1 MGESTPS
8 YYIGLMSGTSLDGI
22 DTVLASFEHQSVQL
36 QHALCY
42 PLDSDLRQHINQML
56 SPEWHGSLVDYGHL
70 DQLLGIQFAQA
81 VNALLEQ
88 AQLEP
93 KQIKAIGSHGQTL
106 CHAPNA
112 SLPFTLQAGDPN
124 QISERTGITTIA
136 DFRRRDM
143 AAGGQGAPLV
153 PAFHRAVFFSSETHR
168 TVLNIGGLANLTV
181 LNTDCDAPVYGF
193 DTGPGNTL
201 IDQWC
206 FKYTGQHYD
215 KNGDWARS
223 GNIHP
228 EVLEA
233 MLKDPYFKLAPPKS
247 TGREHFNLGWV
258 AQKCSHRE
266 LAPADVQTTLTEL
279 TAITISQ
286 AIQAQA
292 PQTQE
297 LVICGG
303 GVHNRYLWERIQ
315 YHCDPIKLLSTA
327 DLGADPDWV
336 EALAFA
342 WFAKQTL
349 EGKPSN
355 MPSVTGARGERILG
369 AIYPA

>member
-1 MGESTPS
+1 MGETTP

-22 DTVLASFEHQSVQL
+22 DTVLVSFEEGSVQL
-36 QHALCY
+36 HYALCY
-42 PLDSDLRQHINQML
+42 PLTNDLRQQINQIL
-56 SPEWHGSLVDYGHL
+56 SPEWRGSLMEYGHI
-70 DQLLGIQFAQA
+70 DQLLGLQFAQA
-81 VNALLEQ
+81 VNELLAQ
-88 AQLEP
+88 AQIRPE
-93 KQIKAIGSHGQTL
+93 QISAIGSHGQTI
-106 CHAPNA
+106 CHAPTA
-112 SLPFTLQAGDPN
+112 DMPFTLQAGDPN
-124 QISERTGITTIA
+124 QISEHTGITTVA

-153 PAFHRAVFFSSETHR
+153 PAFHRAIFFNPETHR

-181 LNTDCDAPVYGF
+181 LNMDSTAPVYGF

-201 IDQWC
+201 IDQWA

-215 KNGDWARS
+215 KDGEWAR
-223 GNIHP
+223 GGTIHTD
-228 EVLEA
+228 VLEA
-233 MLKDPYFKLAPPKS
+233 MLKDTYFKLIPPKS

-258 AQKCSHRE
+258 AKKIGHRE
-266 LAPADVQTTLTEL
+266 VAAQDVQATLTEL

-286 AIQAQA
+286 ALQEQA

-297 LVICGG
+297 LVLCGG

-315 YHCDPIKLLSTA
+315 HHCPNVKLLSTA

-336 EALAFA
+336 EAIAFA

-355 MPSVTGARGERILG
+355 MPSVTGARGERVLG
-369 AIYPA
+369 GVYSA

>member
-1 MGESTPS
+1 MGEITP

-22 DTVLASFEHQSVQL
+22 DTVLVSFENQAVQL
-36 QHALCY
+36 HHAFCY
-42 PLDSDLRQHINQML
+42 PLENTLRQQINQIL
-56 SPEWHGSLVDYGHL
+56 APQWQGSLLDYGHI

-81 VNALLEQ
+81 VNNLLEQ
-88 AQLEP
+88 TQITP
-93 KQIKAIGSHGQTL
+93 QQIKAIGSHGQTL
-106 CHAPNA
+106 CHAP
-112 SLPFTLQAGDPN
+112 STHLPFTLQAGDPN
-124 QISERTGITTIA
+124 QISERTGITTVA

-153 PAFHRAVFFSSETHR
+153 PAFHRAVFFSPDTHR

-181 LNTDCDAPVYGF
+181 LNTDSNAPVYGF

-223 GNIHP
+223 GTIHS
-228 EVLEA
+228 EILEA

-258 AQKCSHRE
+258 TQKCGHRE
-266 LAPADVQTTLTEL
+266 VTPVDVQATLTEL
-279 TAITISQ
+279 TAMTISQ
-286 AIQAQA
+286 AVQEQA

-297 LVICGG
+297 LVLCGG
-303 GVHNRYLWERIQ
+303 GIHNTYLRERIQ
-315 YHCDPIKLLSTA
+315 YHSSNLKLISTA

-336 EALAFA
+336 EAIAFA
-342 WFAKQTL
+342 WLAKQTL